1 MFASLDEQMKVDD
14 ATAECCVCCCGCI
27 WHAPLRASQ
36 GQDYEA
42 RRSVASDRNRLD
54 CRYVPKRKAWRI
66 HALAEGGLSERA
78 GRRAL
83 EIANDADLRL
93 RFRHRHNLSRPPA
106 AYSQSRAAQ

>member
-1 MFASLDEQMKVDD
+1 MMPRQNLR
-14 ATAECCVCCCGCI
+14 CVCCCGCI

-93 RFRHRHNLSRPPA
+93 RFRKSFEA
-106 AYSQSRAAQ
+106 ASSLFTVQGRTIN